1 MDNKIIMDTNVAAK
15 AATPLTECKDEELDV
30 QQKCMRFIKNFVDNS
45 ESKLVL
51 DADYQII
58 KEYRNR
64 ISMKTDMG
72 RIFWRWF
79 NKYISCIL
87 FDDYLK
93 LDKDSEGNY
102 VKFPLEERTKDFDFS
117 DRKFVALS
125 RTHSEHPTIVEATDG
140 KWFGFKEI
148 FEEYGVHIEFL
159 DRDYAEM
166 MYNRKILNKGK
177 D

>member
-1 MDNKIIMDTNVAAK
+1 MGNKIIMDTNVAAK
-15 AATPLTECKDEELDV
+15 AATRLAECKDEELDV
-30 QQKCMRFIKNFVDNS
+30 QRKCMEFVKNFVDNP

-51 DADYQII
+51 DADYEIA

-72 RIFWRWF
+72 KIFWNWF
-79 NKYISCIL
+79 NAYLSRIS
-87 FDDYLK
+87 FEDYLK
-93 LDKDSEGNY
+93 LDKDSEENY
-102 VKFPLEERTKDFDFS
+102 VMFPLEERTKEFDLS

-140 KWFGFKEI
+140 KWLGFKDV

-159 DRDYAEM
+159 DRDYAKM
-166 MYNRKILNKGK
+166 MYDRKVLNKRK
-177 D
+177 V

>member
-1 MDNKIIMDTNVAAK
+1 MAIKTIDILNVLIFQRQWRKNNGLLRGMKTMDNKIIMDTNVAAK

-30 QQKCMRFIKNFVDNS
+30 QQKCMRFIKSFVDNS

-51 DADYQII
+51 DADCHII

-72 RIFWRWF
+72 KIFWKWF
-79 NKYISCIL
+79 NTYISCIS

-102 VKFPLEERTKDFDFS
+102 VMFPLEERTKDCGGNGWQM
-117 DRKFVALS
+117 VW
-125 RTHSEHPTIVEATDG
+125 V
-140 KWFGFKEI
+140 
-148 FEEYGVHIEFL
+148 
-159 DRDYAEM
+159 
-166 MYNRKILNKGK
+166 
-177 D
+177 